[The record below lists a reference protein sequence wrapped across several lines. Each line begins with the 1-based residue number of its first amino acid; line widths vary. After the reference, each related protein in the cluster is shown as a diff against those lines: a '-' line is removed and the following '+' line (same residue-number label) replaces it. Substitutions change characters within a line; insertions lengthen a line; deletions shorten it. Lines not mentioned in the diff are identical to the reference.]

1 MSKQEHNSADEKDEQ
16 TNWIIRPVF
25 YFSAVISLYF
35 GTFATF
41 GKALSVLDYYSIKK
55 QMDYTNIQNKKA
67 IILNKILI
75 NQKQNKKK
83 TEFKMTQKTIYTEI

>member
-1 MSKQEHNSADEKDEQ
+1 MNFD
-16 TNWIIRPVF
+16 IICPVF

-41 GKALSVLDYYSIKK
+41 VKALSVLDYYSIKK
-55 QMDYTNIQNKKA
+55 QMDHTNIQNKKA